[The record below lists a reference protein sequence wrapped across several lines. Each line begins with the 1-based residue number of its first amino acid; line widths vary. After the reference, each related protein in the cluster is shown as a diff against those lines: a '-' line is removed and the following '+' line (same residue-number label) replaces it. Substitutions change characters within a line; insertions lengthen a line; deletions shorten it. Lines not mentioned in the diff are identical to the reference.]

1 MDQAIQKTD
10 RKTILVIDDS
20 PAIRQF
26 LRIALSSH
34 DFELIEAETGKDG
47 LKSVE
52 IGCPDLVI
60 LDLGLPDI
68 DGHQVLDQMRE
79 KTDPEC
85 QLPVIILSVR
95 SERKDIKQAKENGAD
110 AYITKPFRIDE
121 LISTV
126 ENLL

>member
-1 MDQAIQKTD
+1 MDQATQKTD

-26 LRIALSSH
+26 LRIALLSN
-34 DFELIEAETGKDG
+34 DFKLIEADTGKDG

-52 IGCPDLVI
+52 VGCPDLVI

-68 DGHQVLDQMRE
+68 TGHQVLKQIRE

-95 SERKDIKQAKENGAD
+95 SERMDIKRAEENGAN
-110 AYITKPFRIDE
+110 AYVTKPFRIEE

>member
-1 MDQAIQKTD
+1 MDQATQKTD

-34 DFELIEAETGKDG
+34 DFELIEADTGKDG

-52 IGCPDLVI
+52 VGCPDLVI
-60 LDLGLPDI
+60 SDLGLPDI
-68 DGHQVLDQMRE
+68 TGHQVLEQIRE

-85 QLPVIILSVR
+85 QLQVIILSVR
-95 SERKDIKQAKENGAD
+95 SERKDIKQARENGAD
-110 AYITKPFRIDE
+110 AYVTKPFRIDE